1 MQPHA
6 HIAQTLER
14 AWGHKD
20 LAALGSILA
29 DQLNWYESPLGTPL
43 TTRPAVIERWQHDLA
58 TQTDLDV
65 HVTLL
70 DAIENRGYHHC
81 TATWRDTNT
90 GAHTFDGLFKVELSP
105 DGRITTFTQWT
116 AAH

>member
-29 DQLNWYESPLGTPL
+29 EQLNWYENPLVAPL
-43 TTRPAVIERWQHDLA
+43 TTKPAVIDRWQNDLA
-58 TQTDLDV
+58 TQSNLDV

-70 DAIENRGYHHC
+70 DAVANRSYHHC
-81 TATWRDTNT
+81 TATWNDTKT
-90 GAHTFDGLFKVELSP
+90 GSRTFDGLFKVELGE
-105 DGRITTFTQWT
+105 DGRITSFTQWS
-116 AAH
+116 AH